1 MVDNIEILKTTE
13 SSITYCIRFT
23 GYEYTSLLNKVSYSD
38 YGFDEDKKLNLIGM
52 LKTILVSQGKK

>member
-23 GYEYTSLLNKVSYSD
+23 GYEYVSLLNKVTYSD
-38 YGFDEDKKLNLIGM
+38 YGSDEDKKLTLIGM